1 MNPILSLFF
10 LILFTSTVFSRKVIP
25 RAEKLIITGQVLFT
39 DTLFMDE
46 LKNFPEYRLKKTHV
60 INHQGIQKS
69 VLKRWTGVRVI
80 DMLKKIEIK
89 TDNPRHL
96 SEFYVKFVA
105 TDGYTVIFSWNE
117 LFNTPAGKE
126 IFIITTPEGRD
137 MATFPEG
144 ITRLAPG
151 DLHTGRLYI
160 KGCNKL
166 Y

>member
-1 MNPILSLFF
+1 
-10 LILFTSTVFSRKVIP
+10 
-25 RAEKLIITGQVLFT
+25 
-39 DTLFMDE
+39 
-46 LKNFPEYRLKKTHV
+46 
-60 INHQGIQKS
+60 
-69 VLKRWTGVRVI
+69 
-80 DMLKKIEIK
+80 MLKKIEIK

-105 TDGYTVIFSWNE
+105 TDGYTVIFSWNK

-151 DLHTGRLYI
+151 DIHTGRRYI
-160 KGCNKL
+160 KGRQQIILKILLFDRFNF
-166 Y
+166 YN